1 MKKILIFKTDKL
13 GDLLNISPIINNI
26 KINFPECEIDLIC
39 SQYNKSIANYFSM
52 HVNILVFKRPFIFFL
67 LSNFKRFFLN
77 KYDLIIQLDGKN
89 HSYLSTIFIRS
100 KKKVCIQYSKLKS
113 ILGKKFTI
121 LRPNS
126 IIKFFFSNSLD
137 CKENYNVSN
146 NKDYHYLSLYL
157 KLISLE
163 NIKIV
168 NQNHFLPIDLPKKI
182 SRFDKEYFYLHIDE
196 RWNNFEKKA
205 FENISYAISKLS
217 TNEKIVISSNI
228 GGNIVFNKIE
238 KLFTNVSNIEI
249 IKDPSID
256 DMISLIYHSHTCVSS
271 HSGLVVHLSGA
282 LNKRIIDIVPKHI
295 FDELDR
301 WIPFNVDYKR
311 LDILNFSNLDL
322 YSEVFS
328 RKN

>member
-1 MKKILIFKTDKL
+1 MKKILIFKTDRL

-39 SQYNKSIANYFSM
+39 SKYNKSIANYFSM
-52 HVNILVFKRPFIFFL
+52 YVNIFVFNKPFIFFL
-67 LSNFKRFFLN
+67 LSNFNKFFLN

-89 HSYLSTIFIRS
+89 HSYLSAIFIRS
-100 KKKVCIQYSKLKS
+100 KKKICIQYSKLKS
-113 ILGKKFTI
+113 IFGKKITI
-121 LRPNS
+121 LRPNN
-126 IIKFFFSNSLD
+126 IINFFFTNSLNCTED
-137 CKENYNVSN
+137 YNVSN
-146 NKDYHYLSLYL
+146 NNDFHYLSLYL

-168 NQNHFLPIDLPKKI
+168 NQDHFLPIDLPKRI
-182 SRFDKEYFYLHIDE
+182 PRFDKEYFYLHIDE

-282 LNKRIIDIVPKHI
+282 LKKRIIDIVPKNI

-301 WIPFNVDYKR
+301 WIPFNVEYKR
-311 LDILNFSNLDL
+311 FDILNFSNLDL
-322 YSEVFS
+322 CSEVFS